1 MTRPQTNATD
11 SRNAMVAGLL
21 ASGISVNG
29 LQPSHNPQV
38 ALRMFTAATS
48 LDPQMCD
55 AWLARL
61 LAGDQSIEVLTGAWQ
76 SVKTFGW
83 EIRRLGL
90 TELEFRPEVSDGMF
104 LKLAVTS
111 VESLTASYAAALTEA
126 KRYAEAAELLDSI
139 TPKHAS
145 DEELVKYV
153 RGLLHFRTGRWPD
166 VLIQFPPG
174 AGWRHPEL
182 KAAGAAMATTAL
194 ASLGVFEEATRRAQ
208 EAIEGDRVPSA
219 ANVAMYT
226 QGMCFR
232 HLGREEEAVE
242 CLRRVY
248 SRDARFTPAREALDN
263 PSYRLGADRPGNH

>member
-111 VESLTASYAAALTEA
+111 VESLTAGYAAALTEA
-126 KRYAEAAELLDSI
+126 KRYSEAAELLDSI
-139 TPKHAS
+139 TPRHAS

-153 RGLLHFRTGRWPD
+153 RGLLNFRTGRWPD

-182 KAAGAAMATTAL
+182 KAAGPRWRPPRWRRWACSRRRPVAPRKPSRGIGCRARPTSRCTPRECASATWAARKRPSSACAGSTRATPSSPRHA
-194 ASLGVFEEATRRAQ
+194 RRW
-208 EAIEGDRVPSA
+208 
-219 ANVAMYT
+219 T
-226 QGMCFR
+226 
-232 HLGREEEAVE
+232 
-242 CLRRVY
+242 
-248 SRDARFTPAREALDN
+248 TPAT
-263 PSYRLGADRPGNH
+263 GWC

>member
-1 MTRPQTNATD
+1 MSRPQSKGEDA
-11 SRNAMVAGLL
+11 RNAMVAGLL

-48 LDPQMCD
+48 PDPQMCD

-126 KRYAEAAELLDSI
+126 KRYTEAAELLDSI
-139 TPKHAS
+139 TPRHAS
-145 DEELVKYV
+145 
-153 RGLLHFRTGRWPD
+153 
-166 VLIQFPPG
+166 
-174 AGWRHPEL
+174 
-182 KAAGAAMATTAL
+182 
-194 ASLGVFEEATRRAQ
+194 
-208 EAIEGDRVPSA
+208 
-219 ANVAMYT
+219 
-226 QGMCFR
+226 
-232 HLGREEEAVE
+232 
-242 CLRRVY
+242 
-248 SRDARFTPAREALDN
+248 
-263 PSYRLGADRPGNH
+263 